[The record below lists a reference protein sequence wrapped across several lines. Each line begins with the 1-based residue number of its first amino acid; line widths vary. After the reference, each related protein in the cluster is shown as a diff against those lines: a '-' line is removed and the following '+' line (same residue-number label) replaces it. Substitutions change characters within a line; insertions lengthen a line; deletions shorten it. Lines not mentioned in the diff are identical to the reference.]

1 MKLIKATRHDGYGPI
16 WINPD
21 HIVYIVLGVSHS
33 SGKKY
38 TYIKLT
44 EDRSAEVE
52 ESPEML
58 MDKEYCAQNLLE
70 FK

>member
-1 MKLIKATRHDGYGPI
+1 MKLLKATKRDSFGPI

-21 HIVYIVLGVSHS
+21 HIVFIQRITHGPTA
-33 SGKKY
+33 Y

-44 EDRSAEVE
+44 FDKYTEVDE
-52 ESPEML
+52 TPEML
-58 MDKEYCAQNLLE
+58 MDKEYCSQNLLE